1 MSLKLALKVL
11 RDLGLQETDARVY
24 IYLAKKGPHK
34 QYDLA
39 VALKLANYQLCVSLE
54 SLVRR
59 GMVKDFPE
67 DSSKYVAVPFEK
79 VLDEFMKATEEQA
92 RALQASRKEL
102 LSAWRSINEKDSS
115 NS

>member
-1 MSLKLALKVL
+1 MSLKLALKAL
-11 RDLGLQETDARVY
+11 RDLGLQETDAQVY

-34 QYDLA
+34 QNDLA
-39 VALKLANYQLCVSLE
+39 VALKLANHQLCASLE
-54 SLVRR
+54 SLLKR

-79 VLDEFMKATEEQA
+79 VLDEFLNATEEQA

-102 LSAWRSINEKDSS
+102 LSAWRSLNEKNSS